1 MQIQR
6 LCTYTHCK
14 YLHTYMTWFFL
25 PYMVRFVEKIHHHL
39 MFLTWNPTALH
50 KDQHL
55 QTSELLSCKTKLYFK
70 HYGETCIFTVIQWHL
85 LLFSVDHW
93 MQRPPKDSM
102 SGSLNLILFT
112 RIVPSSQQINLSAE
126 QTRHW
131 LAKKP
136 LSGFHRRQPGLG
148 RSQLPPLIPFDKLL
162 WKSCLFS
169 FSLRA
174 FR

>member
-6 LCTYTHCK
+6 LCTHTHCK
-14 YLHTYMTWFFL
+14 YLHTYMTWFLL
-25 PYMVRFVEKIHHHL
+25 PYMVRFVSSLDVSHL
-39 MFLTWNPTALH
+39 KPNCFAQRSTFANLRAVIMQKKAL
-50 KDQHL
+50 
-55 QTSELLSCKTKLYFK
+55 LYFR
-70 HYGETCIFTVIQWHL
+70 HYVCGETCIFTVIHWCL
-85 LLFSVDHW
+85 LLFSVAHW

-102 SGSLNLILFT
+102 SGSLNVILFT

-131 LAKKP
+131 LVKKP